1 MRPPPGACA
10 TQRRASLTR
19 FPAGGLR
26 SIWLIAVEIGL
37 GLAELYLLHG
47 TALAH

>member
-1 MRPPPGACA
+1 MHASPLKLS
-10 TQRRASLTR
+10 SLTR
-19 FPAGGLR
+19 APSIPR